1 MRQYAKTRKGF
12 SQRRSQQKSAQESRG
27 WAVATPLL
35 AAFSRPTPSGA
46 GGRYRPTC
54 SANLLAPSLVILQRK
69 QSQSLNTKQ
78 GDQNDG
84 SNSKS

>member
-1 MRQYAKTRKGF
+1 MNQHSTSTEAL
-12 SQRRSQQKSAQESRG
+12 SQRRSQEKNAQNSRG

-54 SANLLAPSLVILQRK
+54 STDVLAPSLAILQRK

-84 SNSKS
+84 SNSES